1 MTWLFALLVVAAL
14 GATAVV
20 ATGRGGSMS
29 EVHDDRPDALVPADR
44 PLTGADLRVV
54 RFGTAVRGYRM
65 AEVDALLERL
75 AAELD
80 RAQRADDEEA
90 PRSDVLDPPAAP

>member
-1 MTWLFALLVVAAL
+1 MSWVFALVVVAVL

-20 ATGRGGSMS
+20 AAGRGGSMV

-44 PLTGADLRVV
+44 PLTAEDLRVV

-65 AEVDALLERL
+65 DEVDALLERL
-75 AAELD
+75 AAELED
-80 RAQRADDEEA
+80 RA
-90 PRSDVLDPPAAP
+90 P